1 LSIRTRLLF
10 LTLGL
15 VVPLVLVGLYN
26 QWTTWTA
33 SRTLLNRSIE
43 QQARLAASAFEQ
55 WVKAQRQTL
64 LTVSELAQSGT
75 ANNATLQE
83 YLNSITKTRPAWLH
97 VEIID
102 QSGNV
107 VIAQTTKKWNLQATS
122 IEKLRSEIDVSRSLV
137 ITTEQI
143 TDRQLRLISMAMP
156 LPDGNFVVAR
166 IDGSSA
172 SDIFNELELPEDHI
186 IAIFDSENRLI
197 YRSQASPEQLSLD
210 VSQTPLLKALNSK
223 QTGVVEVASPYD
235 NINRV
240 YGLAKVEPVNAVA
253 IVGVPAAG
261 LYEAAQ
267 HQFYQQLL
275 LSLLI
280 ACLAVFAAFLIA
292 RSVVGP
298 LQRLSDAARS
308 FGEGDLSVRSDMEE
322 NTAVGELVTTFN
334 QMAERIVARE
344 EKLKELD
351 QLKSDFVSSVSHELR
366 TPLTTIKTLTRV
378 LQRNNL
384 MPGEREDYL
393 ETIASECDRQIE
405 LVQNLLDLSRIESG
419 TYKPSME
426 KADASEI
433 LRSVVST
440 HSNAAESRNLE
451 LELLIPEGPLP
462 FVMAD
467 PAALRRI
474 VSGLLENSLKYTPS
488 LGTVKII
495 AGQDGDNLVISV
507 SDTGCGIAEE
517 DQNRVF
523 EKFYRGRPLSISSVA
538 TDGNPSSAN
547 SCLAVDKVPGIG
559 LGLYLVRTLVDQMN
573 GKIELR
579 SPVIDGRGT
588 TFAVILPIYKE
599 QNSGTQSPAN
609 S

>member
-1 LSIRTRLLF
+1 MSIRTRLLF

-33 SRTLLNRSIE
+33 SRSLLNRSIE

-83 YLNSITKTRPAWLH
+83 YLNSITKTRPTWLH

-102 QSGNV
+102 QAGNV
-107 VIAQTTKKWNLQATS
+107 VIAQNTKKWNLQATS

-143 TDRQLRLISMAMP
+143 MDRQLRLISMAMP

-186 IAIFDSENRLI
+186 IAIFDSDNRLI

-210 VSQTPLLKALNSK
+210 VSQTALLKALNSK
-223 QTGVVEVASPYD
+223 QTGVVEVESPYD

-261 LYEAAQ
+261 LYETAQ

-298 LQRLSDAARS
+298 LQRLSDSARS

-322 NTAVGELVTTFN
+322 NSAVGGLVRTFN
-334 QMAERIVARE
+334 QMAEKIVARE

-378 LQRNNL
+378 LQRNKL
-384 MPGEREDYL
+384 RPGERQEYL

-419 TYKPSME
+419 TYKPSLE

-433 LRSVVST
+433 LRSVVAT
-440 HSNAAESRNLE
+440 HLNAAESRDLN
-451 LELLIPEGPLP
+451 LELLIPDDPLP
-462 FVMAD
+462 YVMAD

-474 VSGLLENSLKYTPS
+474 VSGLLENSLKYTPA

-523 EKFYRGRPLSISSVA
+523 EKFYRGRPLSISSVTA
-538 TDGNPSSAN
+538 NGNASSAN
-547 SCLAVDKVPGIG
+547 SCLAVEKVPGIG

-573 GKIELR
+573 GKIELK
-579 SPVIDGRGT
+579 SPVTDERGT
-588 TFAVILPIYKE
+588 AFAVILPIYKE
-599 QNSGTQSPAN
+599 QISDTQPLN
-609 S
+609 N